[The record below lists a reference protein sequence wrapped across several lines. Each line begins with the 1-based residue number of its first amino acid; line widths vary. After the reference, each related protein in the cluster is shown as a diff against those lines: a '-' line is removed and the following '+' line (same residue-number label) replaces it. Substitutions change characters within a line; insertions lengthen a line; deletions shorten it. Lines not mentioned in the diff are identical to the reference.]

1 MKNSEFTQAGFESTF
16 EKVFIL
22 NEPIGYLFTSSI
34 PKRAL
39 IFPTLTML
47 TENYMLAIMKA
58 LIAVHDE
65 GFYVSTLPRWG
76 FPDVCVRHWYIQ
88 KENWREYFNIG
99 WLGVAE
105 NVMLSPS
112 GLWGVS
118 MFLDESG
125 IIGGSDDF
133 MDVLEVELPNLNN
146 SAIEYVK
153 HIKRQ
158 PTYFRG
164 GELESLN
171 VVFLSHIFGDE
182 YAKVLMETK

>member
-1 MKNSEFTQAGFESTF
+1 
-16 EKVFIL
+16 
-22 NEPIGYLFTSSI
+22 
-34 PKRAL
+34 
-39 IFPTLTML
+39 
-47 TENYMLAIMKA
+47 
-58 LIAVHDE
+58 
-65 GFYVSTLPRWG
+65 
-76 FPDVCVRHWYIQ
+76 
-88 KENWREYFNIG
+88 
-99 WLGVAE
+99 
-105 NVMLSPS
+105 MLSPS